1 MCAQFSKLSLRI
13 KDKEK
18 ENPSEIKATFLL
30 WDMTGNIIEVIKSDL
45 CQV

>member
-30 WDMTGNIIEVIKSDL
+30 WDTAGNIIEVMKSNL